1 LKILLLSGYHA
12 VSHKYWSDGLFAALS
27 EHEWHCLTLPP
38 RHFSWRVRGAPLS
51 WLTQQPE
58 LLAQQYDLIIATSMV
73 DLATMK
79 GLIPGIAGTAC
90 LYYFHE
96 NQFEYPKSGHQHP
109 SVDAQMVN
117 LYAAL
122 AADRVLFNSAFNRD
136 SFFAGVNRLLAK
148 LPDHRPE
155 AIEPFLNSRCEVL
168 PVPLN
173 DARAAEFSRP
183 VSAGDTTM
191 NDSWQQ
197 HWRCEPGAT
206 AIKIVWAARW
216 EYDKGP
222 DRLLAVLRELE
233 SRGMDYRVCLVGEQF
248 RNSPKEFQTIKQ
260 QFDHRIV
267 QFGFVASKQAY
278 QRWLSSADM
287 LLSTSI
293 HEFQGLAVLEAVAA
307 GCVPVLPNRL
317 AYPELVPAEFLYQSS
332 EQDLRREAAAAADLI
347 EYHHRNDTTPPCIKR
362 FMWSELKSQYQR
374 VINQTYQ
381 HRRAEIQRLSD
392 QHASDQ
398 AEAPVA

>member
-1 LKILLLSGYHA
+1 MKILLLSGYHA
-12 VSHKYWSDGLFAALS
+12 ASHKYWCDGLSAALC

-58 LLAQQYDLIIATSMV
+58 LLTQPYDLIIATSMV
-73 DLATMK
+73 DLATIK
-79 GLIPGIAGTAC
+79 GLVPGIARTPC

-148 LPDHRPE
+148 LPDHRPDV
-155 AIEPFLNSRCEVL
+155 IEPFLESRCEVL

-173 DARAAEFSRP
+173 DTRAVGLDAS
-183 VSAGDTTM
+183 VAVHAGKMD
-191 NDSWQQ
+191 DAWQR
-197 HWRCEPGAT
+197 HWRCGSGEA
-206 AIKIVWAARW
+206 AIKLVWAARW

-222 DRLLAVLRELE
+222 DRLLAVLHQLD
-233 SRGMDYRVCLVGEQF
+233 SRGMDYRICIVGEQF
-248 RNSPKEFQTIKQ
+248 RHAPKEFQSIKQ

-267 QFGFVASKQAY
+267 QFGFVPSKQAY

-317 AYPELVPAEFLYQSS
+317 AYPELVPAEFLYGSYQ
-332 EQDLRREAAAAADLI
+332 QDLQREAEAAVDLI
-347 EYHHRNDTTPPCIKR
+347 EYHNKNGTPPPCIQR
-362 FMWSELKSQYQR
+362 FMWSALKSQYQR
-374 VINQTYQ
+374 VINRTGLNS
-381 HRRAEIQRLSD
+381 RAGVQRTADL
-392 QHASDQ
+392 
-398 AEAPVA
+398 